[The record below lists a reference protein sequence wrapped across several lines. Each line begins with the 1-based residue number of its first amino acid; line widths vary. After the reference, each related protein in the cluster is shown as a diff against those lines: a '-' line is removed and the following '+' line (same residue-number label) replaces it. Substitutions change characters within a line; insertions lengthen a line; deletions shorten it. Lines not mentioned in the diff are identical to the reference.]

1 MNVYTLY
8 CYWTRGADSAAKDTD
23 YVSMFTCIKQFI
35 ITDYMSH
42 HVMSYT
48 LFKTNVHRCMCS
60 SLVVVTI

>member
-42 HVMSYT
+42 HVMS
-48 LFKTNVHRCMCS
+48 
-60 SLVVVTI
+60 